1 MTREELAKEL
11 ERLGDINAEI
21 NPVAASILF
30 TLSGLIITETE
41 MLLAIE
47 THKIN
52 DKFIKQLKNLTNN
65 EN

>member
-52 DKFIKQLKNLTNN
+52 DEFIKQLKNLTNN